1 MEVLTNTELFWYRAP
16 QLLPRALQIPEPPPP
31 TLQRF
36 IADDTPRLQQNKAL
50 DEKYISGTSV
60 SRGLPRY
67 FCSANQQGRS
77 PGFSLDAAV
86 MTVLSFS
93 LS

>member
-16 QLLPRALQIPEPPPP
+16 QLLPRALQIPAPPPP

-36 IADDTPRLQQNKAL
+36 IADDTPHLQQNKAL

-60 SRGLPRY
+60 SCLSI
-67 FCSANQQGRS
+67 SALLTSRDV
-77 PGFSLDAAV
+77 PLGFPWMLQ
-86 MTVLSFS
+86 
-93 LS
+93 